1 MKLTQR
7 IVQWFSVIA
16 LAATSSAAL
25 AAPLPQDPINLDQ
38 LLQQLEQGKF
48 SQSES
53 NKQREQ
59 RFREKEQEQIVID
72 NRKLLAWFQED
83 MACVEIDWD
92 GVHVVHLKIHV
103 YLP

>member
-59 RFREKEQEQIVID
+59 RFREKEQEQ
-72 NRKLLAWFQED
+72 KAMLED
-83 MACVEIDWD
+83 AIAQRNQLEQRAEQ
-92 GVHVVHLKIHV
+92 LNA
-103 YLP
+103 

>member
-59 RFREKEQEQIVID
+59 RFREKEQEQ
-72 NRKLLAWFQED
+72 KAMLED
-83 MACVEIDWD
+83 AIAQRNQLEQRAE
-92 GVHVVHLKIHV
+92 
-103 YLP
+103 